1 MSDEPKL
8 PNITESRPDEERLTL
23 LGLVTQEAADYLG
36 LSLDTNSP
44 EQIVAAVNDCVRAIK
59 KDEGPAFPED
69 AEVDLLLGCLWG
81 SQLVRAFGWEWAN
94 ITFHEHGDST
104 AVGVVSPTRDMA
116 IYPFHFVCGCIENRA
131 TVTILLSFNMLK
143 ERLGVPTYPD
153 CSYENVMDHVHHI
166 VPPDE

>member
-44 EQIVAAVNDCVRAIK
+44 EQIVAAVN
-59 KDEGPAFPED
+59 
-69 AEVDLLLGCLWG
+69 
-81 SQLVRAFGWEWAN
+81 
-94 ITFHEHGDST
+94 
-104 AVGVVSPTRDMA
+104 
-116 IYPFHFVCGCIENRA
+116 
-131 TVTILLSFNMLK
+131 
-143 ERLGVPTYPD
+143 
-153 CSYENVMDHVHHI
+153 